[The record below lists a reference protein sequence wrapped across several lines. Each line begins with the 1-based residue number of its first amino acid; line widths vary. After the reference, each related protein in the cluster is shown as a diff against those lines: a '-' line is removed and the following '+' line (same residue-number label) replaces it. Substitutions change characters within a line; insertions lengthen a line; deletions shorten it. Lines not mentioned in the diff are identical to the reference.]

1 MVKWVIELLIK
12 KFKGKT
18 LLTQINWIDPNYIN
32 RLLKTDEETSLFW
45 TFFFF
50 CIFKYVEGLDIV
62 CTNFVHEK

>member
-45 TFFFF
+45 TFFF

>member
-32 RLLKTDEETSLFW
+32 RLPKTDEETSLFW
-45 TFFFF
+45 TFFF